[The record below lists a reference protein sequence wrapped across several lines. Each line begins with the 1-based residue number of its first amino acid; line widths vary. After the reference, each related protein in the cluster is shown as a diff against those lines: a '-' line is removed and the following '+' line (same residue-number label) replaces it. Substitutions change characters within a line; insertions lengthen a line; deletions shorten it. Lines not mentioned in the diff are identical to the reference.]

1 MGEWDGVMTHC
12 FLWLYNS
19 KIVTD
24 KEESANSYSNFMV
37 KLVYKCSFL
46 FLASLTAE
54 LQKMVMEYF
63 SGASTTKQHGGQRQG

>member
-1 MGEWDGVMTHC
+1 MGGMTHC

-24 KEESANSYSNFMV
+24 KEESANSYSKFMV
-37 KLVYKCSFL
+37 KLVHKCSFL

-63 SGASTTKQHGGQRQG
+63 SGLSTTKQHGGQRQG

>member
-1 MGEWDGVMTHC
+1 MGWGDDTL

-37 KLVYKCSFL
+37 KLVYKCSF
-46 FLASLTAE
+46 F
-54 LQKMVMEYF
+54 V
-63 SGASTTKQHGGQRQG
+63 SGFTYS